1 MSCDFGHIFKATKV
15 KVSVIVGTWEALPN
29 AKFCIKML
37 KGIYPFEANITKSER
52 PYPEPNLVKMLKG
65 YTLLGKFISKIT
77 NFGDFWDCKPTF

>member
-37 KGIYPFEANITKSER
+37 KGIYPFEANIYQKL
-52 PYPEPNLVKMLKG
+52 PIFAILVAVIPH
-65 YTLLGKFISKIT
+65 F
-77 NFGDFWDCKPTF
+77 